1 MKRRFLLVFG
11 MILMTGNLFAA
22 DRGLC
27 GENIAWLFKDGVLT
41 ISGTGGMY
49 QFDTYDQRPSYEEH
63 KDKITKVVFDGDIE
77 FVGPFA
83 FDGYSS
89 LAEIQFNEG
98 LKMIMEGSFR
108 GCSALKSLEFPA
120 SLEMLTVFY
129 NDKDKD
135 LRPDYINGSAERDFI
150 FDWHDDRQDRL
161 KMENAKGS
169 FANCTSLETVTIGEN
184 VKRIGCATFAGC
196 ENLKTLYWN
205 AIDCGMPRGIK
216 QTSWFGYDYDM
227 DTYVFAFCPINTVV
241 FGEKVR
247 RIPRKAFQNKGT
259 LKDVRTNG
267 NIEYVGGAAF
277 AGTGWAA
284 SQPKDEM
291 WYIDKVAYQYVPGKE
306 VKGVKHVVRIRDNV
320 SSISQLAFGSYNVLY
335 SQDKPGCDPISE
347 LEFPASVG
355 SVADQLL
362 YQFQGDKDG
371 CVVKWNIVDP
381 VFTEEKVWDMRG
393 GASVENENIPGKRLD
408 FCEAAN
414 ISEFIIGEGVR
425 VIPSRMF
432 CDGKYIKKIT
442 LPSTIEK
449 IGPEAFVRSGAAIAG
464 IPPHVKSIGHYAF
477 SGINMEEVVIPNSTE
492 YLGEWALP
500 RSCRRLEIGEN
511 VKSDTPIRAIDFQ
524 NLTDLV
530 WNAVDITPADGFKS
544 LNPRPKSEKPT
555 GPLNVAF
562 GDKVKVIP
570 AYTFLEADFPISI
583 SGGASVATIGEKAF
597 YQAKGVSKIDLSE
610 TLTTI
615 GESAF
620 TEADLADVLIP
631 ASVKTM
637 SADAFENCP
646 MEYAICA
653 ASVPPVEAAKI
664 GFYMNSVIAPK
675 LYVPDTEAY
684 SSWQP
689 APLPMLRHMD
699 YFNGDGLTGEMRL
712 KSNIPGY
719 TATTTHKFTTL
730 EPGDHTETI
739 PVYFQGKK
747 DFTADVKYSYTIKE
761 GSSGIEEPMGDD
773 ASFKIENGELVV
785 TGNASSV
792 RVFDLSGRT
801 LYDGHASQRIQLAH
815 GIYVIQIDGKTYKV
829 VI

>member
-1 MKRRFLLVFG
+1 MRRIVLLVLG
-11 MILMTGNLFAA
+11 VILMAVELLAA

-49 QFDTYDQRPSYEEH
+49 QFDSYDQRPSYEEH

-83 FDGYSS
+83 FDGYYS

-108 GCSALKSLEFPA
+108 GCSTLKSLEFPA

-129 NDKDKD
+129 NDKNKD
-135 LRPDYINGSAERDFI
+135 LRPDYLNGGSEDSFFTNWYQSRVE
-150 FDWHDDRQDRL
+150 WL

-184 VKRIGCATFAGC
+184 LKRIGCATFAGC
-196 ENLKTLYWN
+196 KNLKTLYWN

-216 QTSWFGYDYDM
+216 QTSYVSYDYDM
-227 DTYVFAFCPINTVV
+227 NTYVFATCPINTVV

-247 RIPRKAFQNKGT
+247 TIPRKAFQNKGT

-277 AGTGWAA
+277 AGTAWAA

-291 WYIDKVAYQYVPGKE
+291 WYIDKVAYQYVPGEE
-306 VKGVKHVVRIRDNV
+306 VKGVKHVVRIRENV
-320 SSISQLAFGSYNVLY
+320 SSISQLAFSEYNNLY

-362 YQFQGDKDG
+362 YWFQGDKDG

-381 VFTEEKVWDMRG
+381 VFTEERIWYMKG
-393 GASVENENIPGKRLD
+393 NENIPGKRLD
-408 FCEAAN
+408 FCEGAN
-414 ISEFIIGEGVR
+414 ISEFLICEGAR

-442 LPSTIEK
+442 LPSTIEE
-449 IGPEAFVRSGAAIAG
+449 IGNEAFVRSGAAIAG

-477 SGINMEEVVIPNSTE
+477 SGINMDEVVIPNSTE

-500 RSCRRLEIGEN
+500 TSCKRLEIGEN
-511 VKSDTPIRAIDFQ
+511 VKSDTPIRAIDFT

-530 WNAVDITPADGFKS
+530 WNAVDITPENGFTD
-544 LNPRPKSEKPT
+544 LYPYPKSEKPT
-555 GPLNVAF
+555 GPLNVTF

-570 AYTFLEADFPISI
+570 AYTFLESDFPISI
-583 SGGASVATIGEKAF
+583 SGVASVTTIGEKAF
-597 YQAKGVSKIDLSE
+597 YQAKGVSEIDLPE

-620 TEADLADVLIP
+620 TESDLADVLIP
-631 ASVKTM
+631 ASVKSM

-653 ASVPPVEAAKI
+653 ASVPPVEAAKV
-664 GFYMNSVIAPK
+664 GFYMNDVIAPK
-675 LYVPDTEAY
+675 LYVPDMEAY

-689 APLPMLRHMD
+689 APLPMLKHMD
-699 YFNGDGLTGEMRL
+699 YFNGDELTGEMRL
-712 KSNIPGY
+712 TSNIPGY

-730 EPGDHTETI
+730 EPGDYTETI
-739 PVYFQGKK
+739 PVHFQGEK

-761 GSSGIEEPMGDD
+761 GSSGFEELMGDE
-773 ASFKIENGELVV
+773 ASFKIENGELVI

-792 RVFDLSGRT
+792 SVVDLPGRT
-801 LYDGHASQRIQLAH
+801 IYDGCAIQRIQLSP
-815 GIYVIQIDGKTYKV
+815 GIYVIRIDGKPHKI